1 MDLVVKLAQSS
12 HRPAGL
18 VSGVAAR
25 RGTPDEAG
33 DRRLRIFGEWVRYAC
48 ARKLRLGRFVLWPRQ
63 RRVQRKRRQQKGRLQ
78 GKRRLQRRRT
88 TDLTRS
94 WLFTRSWLLR
104 FPASSEKAMRILIL
118 R

>member
-12 HRPAGL
+12 HRPAGP

-33 DRRLRIFGEWVRYAC
+33 DLRIFREWVRYAC
-48 ARKLRLGRFVLWPRQ
+48 ARKLRLGRIVLWPRQ
-63 RRVQRKRRQQKGRLQ
+63 RRVQRKRRQQKGRSQ
-78 GKRRLQRRRT
+78 GKRRLQRRRM